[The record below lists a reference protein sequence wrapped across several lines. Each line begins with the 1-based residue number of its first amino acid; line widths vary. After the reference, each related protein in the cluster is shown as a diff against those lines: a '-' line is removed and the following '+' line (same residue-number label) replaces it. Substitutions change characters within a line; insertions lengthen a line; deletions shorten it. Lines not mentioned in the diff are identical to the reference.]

1 MSEATTAEAEA
12 EKEPLAPEQVPGWRK
27 EMRRQLLDMR
37 AAVPREQ
44 IAQWSERI
52 SAHLLE
58 RIEAANA
65 RMVSAYW
72 PIRAEPELRPLL
84 QTLRDRGIGTALPV
98 CLALRQPMTFRQ
110 WKTGD
115 RLARGLWKIP
125 YPAEG
130 PDVIP
135 DVVIS
140 PVVGFDPENY
150 RLGYGGGFFDR
161 TLAGLPEKP
170 LVLGIGYSLAAI
182 PTIHPQP
189 HDIPMSEIITEQG
202 VVR

>member
-1 MSEATTAEAEA
+1 MSEATTAPAGQDR
-12 EKEPLAPEQVPGWRK
+12 LAPEQVPGWRK
-27 EMRRQLLDMR
+27 EMRRVLLERR

-44 IAQWSERI
+44 ITQWSEQI

-84 QTLRDRGIGTALPV
+84 QTLRDRGIATALPV
-98 CLALRQPMTFRQ
+98 CTALHQPMTFRA
-110 WKTGD
+110 WKSGD
-115 RLARGLWKIP
+115 RLERGLWKIP

-130 PDVIP
+130 PDVLP

-161 TLAGLPEKP
+161 TLAAMPALP
-170 LVLGIGYSLAAI
+170 LVLGIGYSMMAI

-189 HDIPMSEIITEQG
+189 HDIPMSTIITERG
-202 VVR
+202 EVR